1 MRLPSSARRSLL
13 LAALLVLPAACSS
26 SSQDELVPT
35 GLPAEFAV
43 RSDVP
48 FVRGAIVERDEG
60 ATGTLRI
67 RVRDRAGSDARVRE
81 AVATV
86 LPDATL
92 RWPDGRVATRADL
105 TVGRPVMV
113 YITGPVLES
122 DPPQVTANGILV
134 GRR

>member
-1 MRLPSSARRSLL
+1 MRLPPSARRPLL
-13 LAALLVLPAACSS
+13 LTALLALPAAACSS
-26 SSQDELVPT
+26 RHDELVPT

-48 FVRGAIVERDEG
+48 FVRGTIVERDEW
-60 ATGTLRI
+60 AGTLRI
-67 RVRDRAGSDARVRE
+67 RVRDRAGSDARVTE

-86 LPDATL
+86 LPDAVL
-92 RWPDGRVATRADL
+92 RWPDGRVAMRAEL

-122 DPPQVTANGILV
+122 QPPQVTANGILV